1 MLHVVEAKV
10 CGFSS
15 CELKASTKWLK
26 GWARCGHGEM
36 LHFYFANSH
45 SLFITFAND
54 FRGAE
59 CIYVLFFKVS
69 QVLVLFLAYSKVLM
83 AKVKFCES
91 PALAC
96 LVSLMI

>member
-10 CGFSS
+10 WSFRS
-15 CELKASTKWLK
+15 CELKTATKWLN
-26 GWARCGHGEM
+26 GWPRCGLREM
-36 LHFYFANSH
+36 LHFYFSKSH
-45 SLFITFAND
+45 SLFITFGND

-59 CIYVLFFKVS
+59 CIYVLFLKVS

-83 AKVKFCES
+83 AKVKFLES

-96 LVSLMI
+96 LVS